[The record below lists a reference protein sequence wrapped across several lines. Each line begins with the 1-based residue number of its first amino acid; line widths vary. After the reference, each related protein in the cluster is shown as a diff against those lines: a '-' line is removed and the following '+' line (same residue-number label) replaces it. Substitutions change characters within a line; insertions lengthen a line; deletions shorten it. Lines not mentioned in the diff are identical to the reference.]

1 MLMKRSVRM
10 RPICEVEEA
19 GSRRGVRAGRDEDF
33 LER

>member
-1 MLMKRSVRM
+1 MLIKRSVRM
-10 RPICEVEEA
+10 RPICEVDVL